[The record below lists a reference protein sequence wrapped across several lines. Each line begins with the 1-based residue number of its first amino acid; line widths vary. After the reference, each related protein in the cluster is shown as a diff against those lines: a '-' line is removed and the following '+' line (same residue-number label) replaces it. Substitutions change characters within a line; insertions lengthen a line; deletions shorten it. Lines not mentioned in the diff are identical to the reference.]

1 LELPYFIVDA
11 FTDRVFGGNPAG
23 VCPLPAWVPDETLAR
38 VAAENSLSETA
49 FFVPAEGGYQLR
61 WFAPGGEVT
70 LCGHATMAAAYV
82 LWEKLGVTGPQVF
95 FQTHSGPLSVYRSS
109 GWTVLDLP
117 ALPLAETLSAP
128 DDLVEG
134 LWARPAEVHKAMD
147 YVAVFSDEEKVRD
160 LTPRLELLKRI
171 ETRGVIA
178 TAPGKEADYVCRFFA
193 PRLGIPEDPATGSAQ
208 CVLAPYW
215 AKKLGK
221 TSLRVRQ
228 LSPRGAEMYCEVAGD
243 RVRVAGHAA
252 LYLEGRIHVPDAPAS
267 PR

>member
-1 LELPYFIVDA
+1 MELPYFIVDA

-23 VCPLPAWVPDETLAR
+23 VCPLTAWLPDETLAR

-82 LWEKLGVTGPQVF
+82 LWEKLGVAGPQVF
-95 FQTHSGPLSVYRSS
+95 FQTQSGPLSVYRSS

-117 ALPLAETLSAP
+117 AFPLTETLSVP

-134 LWARPAEVHKAMD
+134 LWARPTEVYRAMD
-147 YVAVFSDEEKVRD
+147 YVAVFSEEEKVRD

-178 TAPGKEADYVCRFFA
+178 TAPGKQADYVCRFFA

-267 PR
+267 SK